1 MTERYV
7 VWALAGI
14 AAVLAIVFAAAGIRR
29 RIQRGRPAEFR
40 IGFGMSAIDV
50 IEGLSGRELTP
61 KAQAIVYFTGL
72 GLALLAVVV
81 GLMVLLLGS
90 EA

>member
-14 AAVLAIVFAAAGIRR
+14 AAVLAVVFALAGIRR
-29 RIQRGRPAEFR
+29 RIQRGRAAEFH

-50 IEGLSGRELTP
+50 VEGLSGRELTP
-61 KAQAIVYFTGL
+61 KVQAIVYFTGL

-81 GLMVLLLGS
+81 GLMVFLLS
-90 EA
+90 QEV